1 VGTAVALAGGPV
13 DVVERGGK
21 VFGGVVARVVAAV
34 HSHAPSLYPGV
45 SATSTV
51 GFRDKVSCRGQG
63 DGAGAVVSADPPVV
77 VGGMP
82 IGFRDGEDVGAPL
95 GRRLLEE
102 ALGRGAPLEIDL
114 DYVDHLLFAELM
126 ATRADRRAAQA
137 PEPGLCG
144 TRGALMRS
152 QVKLGLSVWYVY

>member
-34 HSHAPSLYPGV
+34 HSHAPSLYLGV
-45 SATSTV
+45 TATSAF
-51 GFRDKVSCRGQG
+51 GFSDEFGCRGQG
-63 DGAGAVVSADPPVV
+63 DGTGAVVAADPPVV

-82 IGFRDGEDVGAPL
+82 VGFRDGEDVGSPL

-102 ALGRGAPLEIDL
+102 ALGRGAPLEVDL
-114 DYVDHLLFAELM
+114 YYVIHLLLAELI
-126 ATRADRRAAQA
+126 ATRAGRRKPRSRACAARVA
-137 PEPGLCG
+137 P
-144 TRGALMRS
+144 
-152 QVKLGLSVWYVY
+152 